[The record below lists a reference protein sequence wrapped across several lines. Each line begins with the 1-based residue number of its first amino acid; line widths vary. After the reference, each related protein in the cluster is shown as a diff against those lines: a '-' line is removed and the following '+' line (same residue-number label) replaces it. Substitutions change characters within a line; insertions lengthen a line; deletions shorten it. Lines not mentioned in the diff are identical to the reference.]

1 MKLTVN
7 KNLFENI
14 IASMQPFLDKKDA
27 SNITSH
33 IYIEANQN
41 LIIKATDHEMGLE
54 ANINDVMIEENGK
67 ATVNGSNL
75 LNIIRRL
82 KNEDLNIEIIENFLH
97 ITQNKSS
104 FKLPMFD
111 PEEYPLFPNYE
122 NLNILQIET
131 TTFIDSI
138 RKITPS
144 IDTNNPKHELNGALI
159 DIKEEKIN
167 FVSTDTKRLSL
178 VSLENFSN
186 SPMNLIIPKKAII
199 EIQKL
204 FFDEAVIKYDEI
216 YLVVSN
222 DRLTF
227 HTKLTNG
234 NFPDYNRIIPN
245 NFNKLFNVDKS
256 TLIEGIKLVTS
267 LKPHIKIEFQPNSIK
282 FETIDDDIEAKT
294 EISTKIDINEDIFIG
309 INSKYILDFLSSI
322 NNNKIQIGFNQSDMP
337 ICFKDNNFISIIMP
351 IVLK

>member
-1 MKLTVN
+1 MKLTIN

-33 IYIEANQN
+33 IYLEANTN
-41 LIIKATDHEMGLE
+41 LTIKATDHEMGLE
-54 ANINDVMIEENGK
+54 AKINDVMIEETGK

-82 KNEDLNIEIIENFLH
+82 KNEDINIEIVENFLH
-97 ITQNKSS
+97 ITQKKSS

-131 TTFIDSI
+131 STFIDSI
-138 RKITPS
+138 KKITPS
-144 IDTNNPKHELNGALI
+144 IDTNNPKYELNGALI

-167 FVSTDTKRLSL
+167 FVSTDTKRLSIIS
-178 VSLENFSN
+178 VENFSN

-222 DRLTF
+222 NRLTF

-245 NFNKLFNVDKS
+245 NFNKLFSIDKS
-256 TLIEGIKLVTS
+256 ILVEGIKLVTS
-267 LKPHIKIEFQPNSIK
+267 LKPHIKIDFEPDLVK

-294 EISTKIDINEDIFIG
+294 EISTKLEINENIFIG
-309 INSKYILDFLSSI
+309 INSKYVLDFI
-322 NNNKIQIGFNQSDMP
+322 NSTNSDKIQIGFNQSDMP
-337 ICFKDNNFISIIMP
+337 ICFKENNFLSIIMP